1 MTDLT
6 DVQSMSYEEAIHELE
21 SIIAQLE
28 SSQPML
34 ADALASFERGQALA
48 QRCAALLDEADLR
61 VRQVSDEERAG

>member
-21 SIIAQLE
+21 SIITQLE